1 MDHSEWP
8 WMHATLTK
16 PLYQLI
22 SQYHD
27 MSISNLNWLVVYT
40 LLSKMDFKSAFWQI
54 ELEDSSR
61 YVTVFHA
68 NDKPYRYKHLTMGIK
83 PVQGELIVA
92 LESIFMH
99 IDNIHLIHDD
109 LIIATRTMS
118 EHIAA
123 IHEVMEAISNAGL
136 TLNTEK
142 CKFGSKEVKF
152 WGTIFSAD
160 GMQPDPDKIDR
171 LNFIKA
177 PTDKD
182 DLIRFFCMMQSN
194 SIVCT
199 FPFCW
204 GGGRVEPPTKFSK
217 RGGLI
222 GPQLL
227 QGVAGKEGVTIF
239 GEGGGG
245 LQFSHKKNN

>member
-8 WMHATLTK
+8 WMHAMLTK

-160 GMQPDPDKIDR
+160 GMQPDPDK
-171 LNFIKA
+171 LVFY
-177 PTDKD
+177 
-182 DLIRFFCMMQSN
+182 
-194 SIVCT
+194 V
-199 FPFCW
+199 
-204 GGGRVEPPTKFSK
+204 
-217 RGGLI
+217 
-222 GPQLL
+222 
-227 QGVAGKEGVTIF
+227 
-239 GEGGGG
+239 
-245 LQFSHKKNN
+245 